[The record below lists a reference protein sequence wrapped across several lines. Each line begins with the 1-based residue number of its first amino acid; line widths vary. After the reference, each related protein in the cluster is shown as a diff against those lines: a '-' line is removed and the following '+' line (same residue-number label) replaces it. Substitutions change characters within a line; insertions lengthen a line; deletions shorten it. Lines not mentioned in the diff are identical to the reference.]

1 MTSPG
6 DFAPIDQGRP
16 APNRQ
21 APPVVG
27 PYAAPG
33 WGQSPPA
40 GPPQSPWSQVA
51 PPEVRPAPGRPGTN
65 PWAVTSLVTGLLALV
80 PVSVGTGVAALLQ
93 VRRTGQAGLGLAV
106 GGLVASGVWTL
117 VGLLALAVW
126 MIAPMGLPF
135 GSDPVALGP
144 AGAVDGL
151 TEGECFDVPADPSNA
166 VSVVPCDGLH
176 DGEVFHV
183 WEISASEAPTV
194 EDAAWAA
201 DGRCYREF
209 ERYVGRSY
217 EDSAFDFGFFTP
229 DPDEWAAG
237 ARTGTCVVL
246 PWEDESLTGSVRGSG
261 R

>member
-1 MTSPG
+1 M
-6 DFAPIDQGRP
+6 
-16 APNRQ
+16 
-21 APPVVG
+21 G

-33 WGQSPPA
+33 WGQTPPA
-40 GPPQSPWSQVA
+40 GPPQSPWSQV
-51 PPEVRPAPGRPGTN
+51 PPPAGQPAPGRPGTN
-65 PWAVTSLVTGLLALV
+65 PLAVTSLVTGLLALV

-93 VRRTGQAGLGLAV
+93 VRRTGQGGLGLAV

-135 GSDPVALGP
+135 VSDPVALGP
-144 AGAVDGL
+144 ASAVDGL
-151 TEGECFDVPADPSNA
+151 TEGECFDFPADPANP
-166 VSVVPCDGLH
+166 VSVVPCGGLH

-183 WEISASEAPTV
+183 GNVSSTEASTA
-194 EDAAWAA
+194 EDAAWVV
-201 DGRCYREF
+201 DDWCWSEF

-217 EDSAFDFGFFTP
+217 DESAFDFGFFAP

-246 PWEDESLTGSVRGSG
+246 PWEDEALTGSVRGSG